1 MYFYKMSNSN
11 ILADSCIKKYLKK
24 ANDNIEQMKENFAN
38 AVFSAM
44 ASVLIGIEMWDRLDN
59 FNIILRVL
67 IVLVALLVSYFIITV
82 AVIKLTAVIEWMCRI
97 KGEKKDNETADD
109 IKERFNTEIMTM
121 YADEVITSILE
132 YIDDNEML
140 KAVYLHQV
148 VWSNNSE
155 QNLTF
160 QYKLLRRTVRGS
172 EPGAPCA
179 RLMDNIN
186 AVKWEEKNVF
196 L

>member
-97 KGEKKDNETADD
+97 KGEKKTTKRQM
-109 IKERFNTEIMTM
+109 I
-121 YADEVITSILE
+121 
-132 YIDDNEML
+132 
-140 KAVYLHQV
+140 
-148 VWSNNSE
+148 
-155 QNLTF
+155 
-160 QYKLLRRTVRGS
+160 
-172 EPGAPCA
+172 
-179 RLMDNIN
+179 
-186 AVKWEEKNVF
+186 
-196 L
+196 